1 MCGLKKLFTNKDV
14 ISLVIDQYVSSH
26 VLCTSVSLESG
37 DQAAA
42 VLLQLQD
49 SHLAGLVPYEGVS
62 SLYIKPGIR
71 LRSRKKKL
79 RPAEELMTH
88 SFRSLS
94 VPGPKHRPNE
104 PGPKVISEQTLSCT
118 VNQTWM
124 DD

>member
-1 MCGLKKLFTNKDV
+1 M
-14 ISLVIDQYVSSH
+14 SSH

-104 PGPKVISEQTLSCT
+104 SGPTVTSEQTLSCT

-124 DD
+124 DDLWLFCNSFDQ